1 MRIEAAGK
9 TWIVEEREL
18 APGITVAPGR
28 FFGVTFRREG
38 HDEDIVQVR
47 WVIKPTPLTSREAR
61 ELFEVA
67 PVRLWRDPRDG
78 AVYRLSLESSAAD
91 GGDGGAVTETL
102 TFQTEEG
109 SVSTAYRAGHPLS
122 FASDS
127 ELVELLDR
135 ARTGW

>member
-38 HDEDIVQVR
+38 YDEDIVQVR
-47 WVIKPTPLTSREAR
+47 WVIKPQPLTSREAR

-78 AVYRLSLESSAAD
+78 TVYRITLETAAEGDGDGVADIVSFQAAD
-91 GGDGGAVTETL
+91 G
-102 TFQTEEG
+102 
-109 SVSTAYRAGHPLS
+109 SVSAEWPVGRPLS
-122 FASDS
+122 FADDA
-127 ELVELLDR
+127 ELARLLDGAR
-135 ARTGW
+135 AVG

>member
-18 APGITVAPGR
+18 APGITVVPGR

-47 WVIKPTPLTSREAR
+47 WVVKPRPLTSREAR

-78 AVYRLSLESSAAD
+78 AVYRITLETGAE
-91 GGDGGAVTETL
+91 GDGEEVGEAVS
-102 TFQTEEG
+102 FQSQDG
-109 SVSTAYRAGHPLS
+109 SVTTSYTAGHPLS

-127 ELVELLDR
+127 ELAGLLDR
-135 ARTGW
+135 ARRGS

>member
-18 APGITVAPGR
+18 APGIAVAPER
-28 FFGVTFRREG
+28 FFGVTFRRDG

-47 WVIKPTPLTSREAR
+47 WVIKPERLTSREAR

-78 AVYRLSLESSAAD
+78 AVYRVSLESSAGD
-91 GGDGGAVTETL
+91 GGDGAPVGETL
-102 TFQTEEG
+102 TFQAENG
-109 SVSTAYRAGHPLS
+109 SVSTEYGVAHPLS
-122 FASDS
+122 FATDA

-135 ARTGW
+135 ARGA